1 MSKEDGAI
9 LSEIL
14 TTTKKNVKMEFI
26 ENENILKLKF

>member
-14 TTTKKNVKMEFI
+14 TTTKMNVKMEFI
-26 ENENILKLKF
+26 ETENILKLKF